1 MSASILSLSDISKS
15 YSGVK
20 VLEDIDF
27 DINRGEVH
35 ALVGAN
41 GAGKSTMI
49 KIISGAVQPDGGSIM
64 YEGKSYSEMTPAL
77 STRIGIEVVYQEL
90 NLIPSLSVAENIF
103 LGQELFPNGLFDLKQ
118 VYSKAEEVLKIFE
131 LDIHPETLIRELPVA
146 HMQVVEI
153 AKAISQKVKVLILD
167 EPTAPL
173 TEKEVEILFKII
185 QQLKKMGV
193 SIIYISHRLEEIFEI
208 SDRVTILRDG
218 KKISTYLTKDTNRA
232 QIISD
237 MINETLEDVY
247 PEINTEIGETV
258 IEVRNLKGA
267 SFKDISFSV
276 CSGEVFGL
284 EGLVGARRTETARAI
299 FGADRLLGGDIY
311 LEGKKISISN
321 PIEAIAHGIVMIP
334 EDRKHQGII
343 GNLSV
348 RWNVTLAIL
357 RKIQKNTIISA
368 SKEKAIVDQ
377 YIDLLQVRLREDSQ
391 AAATLSGGNQQ
402 KLVLAKWLAS
412 TPKVIIMD
420 EPTRG
425 IDVGAKKEFYY
436 LINDLARQG
445 LAIILISSE
454 IDEMIGLCHRML
466 ILSEGE
472 AVTEL
477 PRERFV
483 KRQILDYASGTK

>member
-1 MSASILSLSDISKS
+1 M
-15 YSGVK
+15 
-20 VLEDIDF
+20 
-27 DINRGEVH
+27 
-35 ALVGAN
+35 
-41 GAGKSTMI
+41 
-49 KIISGAVQPDGGSIM
+49 
-64 YEGKSYSEMTPAL
+64 
-77 STRIGIEVVYQEL
+77 
-90 NLIPSLSVAENIF
+90 
-103 LGQELFPNGLFDLKQ
+103 
-118 VYSKAEEVLKIFE
+118 
-131 LDIHPETLIRELPVA
+131 
-146 HMQVVEI
+146 
-153 AKAISQKVKVLILD
+153 LILD

-208 SDRVTILRDG
+208 SDRVTVLRDG

-276 CSGEVFGL
+276 RSGEVFGL

-357 RKIQKNTIISA
+357 REIQKNTIISA

-391 AAATLSGGNQQ
+391 AAATLGGGNQQ

-425 IDVGAKKEFYY
+425 IDVGAKKSFT
-436 LINDLARQG
+436 
-445 LAIILISSE
+445 ISLTTWR
-454 IDEMIGLCHRML
+454 GK
-466 ILSEGE
+466 
-472 AVTEL
+472 V
-477 PRERFV
+477 
-483 KRQILDYASGTK
+483 